1 MARVGAIAADPG
13 HCRSARVPST
23 VVLVVTLANV
33 GAVFWRVLGSTAA
46 DAMVVP
52 IVGISEGQSCLLPMA
67 LRLGLLDRLLPGS
80 SFLLRSDVDWCVV
93 LADQF
98 YGHRTRA
105 SGHLA
110 RLAAALVIL
119 AVYLELDDAL
129 LLGTSGADAFALA

>member
-1 MARVGAIAADPG
+1 M
-13 HCRSARVPST
+13 
-23 VVLVVTLANV
+23 
-33 GAVFWRVLGSTAA
+33 LGSTAA